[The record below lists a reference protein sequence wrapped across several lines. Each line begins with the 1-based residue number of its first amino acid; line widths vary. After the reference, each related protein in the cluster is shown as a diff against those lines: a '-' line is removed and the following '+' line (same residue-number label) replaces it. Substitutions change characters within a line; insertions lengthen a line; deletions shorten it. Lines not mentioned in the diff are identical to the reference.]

1 MIEILSFDKRI
12 DQVWQDVCS
21 LLIKHESDFVCKE
34 TIPSNADRKTFIAL
48 IQSQYDESSR
58 IYKFTKLI
66 STTNIYKKLYNVAKD
81 RDSMCRIK
89 YLETSISRDYYLRK
103 LSSLDQYDSQL
114 IKFWYGYSSS
124 SLKELGNYL
133 YDEFINLKTVKAYYF
148 NIFDDTVTIKGH
160 LISEGK
166 SRGLRCPYCS
176 GSLNPADPDHF
187 LPKSKF
193 PILSLYSRNIF
204 LSCKNC
210 NMGLKSDT
218 IELPITYPGEIN
230 IFKFVR
236 FDYIDG
242 QILLSAINNER
253 WHIPV
258 TNYLKV
264 LKIID
269 SYNNK
274 SYCDI
279 YKNMQKTYQER
290 EMTKEALVNYYCN
303 FTEFDMNMWDRK
315 ITEDFVSKVIEITP
329 DIKSQYQMLNQ

>member
-1 MIEILSFDKRI
+1 MTEILSFDKRI

-21 LLIKHESDFVCKE
+21 LLIKHESDFVCTE

-58 IYKFTKLI
+58 IYKFTNLI
-66 STTNIYKKLYNVAKD
+66 STTNIYIKLYNVAKD

-103 LSSLDQYDSQL
+103 LSSLDEYDSQL

-133 YDEFINLKTVKAYYF
+133 YDQFINLKKVKAYYF
-148 NIFDDTVTIKGH
+148 NIFDDTSTIKGQ

-176 GSLNPADPDHF
+176 GSINPADLEHF
-187 LPKSKF
+187 LPKSRF

-204 LSCKNC
+204 LCCKNC
-210 NMGLKSDT
+210 NMGIKSDR
-218 IELPITYPGEIN
+218 IELPIIYPGEIN
-230 IFKFVR
+230 IVKFVR
-236 FDYIDG
+236 FDYRDN
-242 QILLSAINNER
+242 QISLSAIDNER
-253 WHIPV
+253 WYFPV

-264 LKIID
+264 IQIID
-269 SYNNK
+269 SYNNET
-274 SYCDI
+274 YWGI
-279 YKNMQKTYQER
+279 YKQLQKKYQEG
-290 EMTKEALVNYYCN
+290 EMTKEQFVNYYCN
-303 FTEFDMNMWDRK
+303 FTEFDINMWDRK
-315 ITEDFVSKVIEITP
+315 IREDFVSKVIEITP